1 MTPTAH
7 GKKESALKNEDKE
20 NQEEQVSDWDEDSD
34 GGVTE
39 SMSGTMRRSRRA
51 SSTHVNVRD
60 RTSGLSNV
68 FANKDLSKYQGYSFA
83 SGLDTNSNW
92 GQNSSR
98 AFS

>member
-1 MTPTAH
+1 M
-7 GKKESALKNEDKE
+7 EDKE

-34 GGVTE
+34 GGATE
-39 SMSGTMRRSRRA
+39 SVGGNMRRARRA

-60 RTSGLSNV
+60 RTSGLANV

-83 SGLDTNSNW
+83 SGLDNSSNW
-92 GQNSSR
+92 GLNSSR